1 MLFRSYIHLGKSQYD
16 NDLFLDDVEISP
28 SECTKFLGIFIDN
41 KLSFNSH
48 VNSLVSKCNARLF
61 LMRKLKTFGLNNDG
75 LKTFYV
81 SNIRSVMS
89 YAAPAWYTLLSNT
102 NKQRLERIQRSATRI
117 ITPDIDYDERLTILQ
132 LPYLNDFLFDL
143 AHSHFL
149 KIMDNQRHPLFS
161 RLSFNTGSRTSS
173 RANFRFRP
181 KRCRTNKRSNS
192 FFIYFMTYH
201 DNHFVY

>member
-1 MLFRSYIHLGKSQYD
+1 MHINPANTLQKRNLKTSFPFK
-16 NDLFLDDVEISP
+16 ISP

-102 NKQRLERIQRSATRI
+102 NKQRLERLQRSATRI
-117 ITPDIDYDERLTILQ
+117 ITPD
-132 LPYLNDFLFDL
+132 
-143 AHSHFL
+143 
-149 KIMDNQRHPLFS
+149 
-161 RLSFNTGSRTSS
+161 
-173 RANFRFRP
+173 
-181 KRCRTNKRSNS
+181 
-192 FFIYFMTYH
+192 MTMMRGY
-201 DNHFVY
+201 